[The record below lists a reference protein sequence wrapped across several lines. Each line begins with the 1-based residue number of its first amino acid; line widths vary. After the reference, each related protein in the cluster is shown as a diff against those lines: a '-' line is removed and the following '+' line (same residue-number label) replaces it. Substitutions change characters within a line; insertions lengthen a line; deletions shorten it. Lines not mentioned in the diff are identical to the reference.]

1 MTWKA
6 NILTLYPD
14 IYPGYLGYSLL
25 GKALEKKIWELNIY
39 NLRDF
44 GEGKHKT
51 VDDKPFGGG
60 AGMIIKPDI
69 LGDAIAETLIKNHDQ
84 QKLVYL
90 SPKGKPFKQVDAE
103 KFSQSNGVSIL
114 CGHFEGIDQR
124 VIDIYEVEE
133 ISMGDYVLTGG
144 EVASFAFLDAIIRLL
159 PGVLGNEISIKDE
172 SFSDNLLEY
181 PQYTKPSNWNGI
193 DVPDVL
199 LSGNHKEISD
209 WRLVK
214 SIEKTKRVRPD
225 LYKLYCKK
233 NKGGK

>member
-14 IYPGYLGYSLL
+14 VYPGYLGYSLL
-25 GKALEKKIWELNIY
+25 GKALEKNIWELNIY

-44 GEGKHKT
+44 GEGKHKA

-69 LGDAIAETLIKNHDQ
+69 LGDAIEETLIKNHDQ

-181 PQYTKPSNWNGI
+181 PQYTKPQEYKNI
-193 DVPDVL
+193 KVPDVL
-199 LSGNHKEISD
+199 LSGNHEKIAE
-209 WRLVK
+209 WRREK
-214 SIEKTKRVRPD
+214 SIEITEKNRPD
-225 LYKLYCKK
+225 LLKDKNTKK
-233 NKGGK
+233 

>member
-69 LGDAIAETLIKNHDQ
+69 LGDAIEETLIKNHDQ

-181 PQYTKPSNWNGI
+181 PQYTKPQEYKNI
-193 DVPDVL
+193 KVPDVL
-199 LSGNHKEISD
+199 LSGNHEKIAE
-209 WRLVK
+209 WRREK
-214 SIEKTKRVRPD
+214 SIEITEKNRPD
-225 LYKLYCKK
+225 LLKDKNTKK
-233 NKGGK
+233 

>member
-69 LGDAIAETLIKNHDQ
+69 LGDAIEETLIKNHGQ

-181 PQYTKPSNWNGI
+181 PQYTKPQEYKNI
-193 DVPDVL
+193 KVPDVL
-199 LSGNHKEISD
+199 LSGNHEKIAE
-209 WRLVK
+209 WRREK
-214 SIEKTKRVRPD
+214 SIEITEKNRPD
-225 LYKLYCKK
+225 LLKDKNTKK
-233 NKGGK
+233 

>member
-44 GEGKHKT
+44 GEGKHKV

-69 LGDAIAETLIKNHDQ
+69 LGNAIEKTLIKNHDQ

-103 KFSQSNGVSIL
+103 KFSRSNGVSIL

-124 VIDIYEVEE
+124 IIDIYEIEE

-144 EVASFAFLDAIIRLL
+144 EVASFAFLDSIIRLL
-159 PGVLGNEISIKDE
+159 PGVLGNETSTKDE
-172 SFSDNLLEY
+172 SFSNDLLEY
-181 PQYTKPSNWNGI
+181 PQYTKPQEYKNI
-193 DVPDVL
+193 KVPDIL
-199 LSGNHKEISD
+199 LSGNHEKIAEWRKE
-209 WRLVK
+209 K
-214 SIEKTKRVRPD
+214 SIEITEKNRPD
-225 LYKLYCKK
+225 LLKDK
-233 NKGGK
+233 NTTK

>member
-1 MTWKA
+1 MC
-6 NILTLYPD
+6 I
-14 IYPGYLGYSLL
+14 
-25 GKALEKKIWELNIY
+25 
-39 NLRDF
+39 RDS
-44 GEGKHKT
+44 
-51 VDDKPFGGG
+51 
-60 AGMIIKPDI
+60 I
-69 LGDAIAETLIKNHDQ
+69 LGDAIEETLIKNHDQ

-181 PQYTKPSNWNGI
+181 PQYTKPQEYKNI
-193 DVPDVL
+193 KVPDVL
-199 LSGNHKEISD
+199 LSGNHEKIAE
-209 WRLVK
+209 WRREK
-214 SIEKTKRVRPD
+214 SIEITEKNRPD
-225 LYKLYCKK
+225 LLKDKNTKK
-233 NKGGK
+233 

>member
-124 VIDIYEVEE
+124 VIDIYKVEE

-144 EVASFAFLDAIIRLL
+144 EVASFAFLDAIVRLL

-181 PQYTKPSNWNGI
+181 PQYTKPQEYKNI
-193 DVPDVL
+193 KVPDVL
-199 LSGNHKEISD
+199 LSGNHEKIAE
-209 WRLVK
+209 WRREK
-214 SIEKTKRVRPD
+214 SIEITEKNRPD
-225 LYKLYCKK
+225 LLKDKNTKK
-233 NKGGK
+233 

>member
-69 LGDAIAETLIKNHDQ
+69 LGDAIEETLIKNHDQ

-181 PQYTKPSNWNGI
+181 PQYTKPQEYKNI
-193 DVPDVL
+193 KVPDIL
-199 LSGNHKEISD
+199 LSGNHEKIAE
-209 WRLVK
+209 WRREK
-214 SIEKTKRVRPD
+214 SIEITEKNRPD
-225 LYKLYCKK
+225 LLKDKNTKK
-233 NKGGK
+233 

>member
-69 LGDAIAETLIKNHDQ
+69 LGDAIEETLIKNHDQ

-181 PQYTKPSNWNGI
+181 PQYTKPQEYKNI
-193 DVPDVL
+193 KVPDVL
-199 LSGNHKEISD
+199 LSGNHEKIAE
-209 WRLVK
+209 WRREK
-214 SIEKTKRVRPD
+214 SIEITEKNRPD
-225 LYKLYCKK
+225 LLKDKNIKK
-233 NKGGK
+233 

>member
-44 GEGKHKT
+44 GEGKHKS

-69 LGDAIAETLIKNHDQ
+69 LGDAIEETLIKNHDQ

-172 SFSDNLLEY
+172 SFSNNLLEY
-181 PQYTKPSNWNGI
+181 PQYTKPQEYKNI
-193 DVPDVL
+193 KVPDVL
-199 LSGNHKEISD
+199 LSGNHEKIAE
-209 WRLVK
+209 WRREK
-214 SIEKTKRVRPD
+214 SIEITKKNRPD
-225 LYKLYCKK
+225 LLKDKNTKK
-233 NKGGK
+233 

>member
-44 GEGKHKT
+44 GEGKHKS

-181 PQYTKPSNWNGI
+181 PQYTKPQEYKNI
-193 DVPDVL
+193 KVPDVL
-199 LSGNHKEISD
+199 LSGNHEKIAE
-209 WRLVK
+209 WRREK
-214 SIEKTKRVRPD
+214 SIVITEKNRPD
-225 LYKLYCKK
+225 LLKDKNTKK
-233 NKGGK
+233 

>member
-25 GKALEKKIWELNIY
+25 GKALQKKIWELNIY

-44 GEGKHKT
+44 GEGKHKV
-51 VDDKPFGGG
+51 VDAKPFGGG

-69 LGDAIAETLIKNHDQ
+69 LGNAIEKTLIKNHDQ

-124 VIDIYEVEE
+124 IIDIYEIEE

-181 PQYTKPSNWNGI
+181 PQYTKPQEYKNI
-193 DVPDVL
+193 KVPDVL
-199 LSGNHKEISD
+199 LSGNHEKIAEWRRGKSLEI
-209 WRLVK
+209 
-214 SIEKTKRVRPD
+214 TKKNRPD
-225 LYKLYCKK
+225 LLKDKNTKK
-233 NKGGK
+233 

>member
-44 GEGKHKT
+44 GEGKHKA

-69 LGDAIAETLIKNHDQ
+69 LGDAIEETLIKNHDQ

-159 PGVLGNEISIKDE
+159 PGVLGNEVSIKDE

-181 PQYTKPSNWNGI
+181 PQYTKPQEYKNI
-193 DVPDVL
+193 KVPDVL
-199 LSGNHKEISD
+199 LSGNHEKIAE
-209 WRLVK
+209 WRREK
-214 SIEKTKRVRPD
+214 SIEITEKNRPD
-225 LYKLYCKK
+225 LLKDKNTKK
-233 NKGGK
+233 

>member
-172 SFSDNLLEY
+172 SFSNNLLEY
-181 PQYTKPSNWNGI
+181 PQYTKPQEYKNI
-193 DVPDVL
+193 KVPDVL
-199 LSGNHKEISD
+199 LSGNHEKIAE
-209 WRLVK
+209 WRREK
-214 SIEKTKRVRPD
+214 SIEITEKNRPD
-225 LYKLYCKK
+225 LLKDKNTKK
-233 NKGGK
+233 

>member
-69 LGDAIAETLIKNHDQ
+69 LGDAIEETLIKNHDQ

-181 PQYTKPSNWNGI
+181 PQYTKPQEYKNI
-193 DVPDVL
+193 KVPDVL
-199 LSGNHKEISD
+199 LSGNHEKIAEWRKE
-209 WRLVK
+209 K
-214 SIEKTKRVRPD
+214 SIEITEKNRPD
-225 LYKLYCKK
+225 LLKDKNTKK
-233 NKGGK
+233 

>member
-1 MTWKA
+1 MYKRQ
-6 NILTLYPD
+6 
-14 IYPGYLGYSLL
+14 
-25 GKALEKKIWELNIY
+25 E
-39 NLRDF
+39 
-44 GEGKHKT
+44 
-51 VDDKPFGGG
+51 
-60 AGMIIKPDI
+60 
-69 LGDAIAETLIKNHDQ
+69 ETLIKNHDQ

-124 VIDIYEVEE
+124 VIDIYKVEE

-181 PQYTKPSNWNGI
+181 PQYTKPQEYKNI
-193 DVPDVL
+193 KVPDVL
-199 LSGNHKEISD
+199 LSGNHEKIAEMLKHEKCQEHCTGFQILPLLRVWKTMFFF
-209 WRLVK
+209 WRILWM
-214 SIEKTKRVRPD
+214 
-225 LYKLYCKK
+225 
-233 NKGGK
+233 

>member
-69 LGDAIAETLIKNHDQ
+69 LGDAIEETLIKNHDQ

-124 VIDIYEVEE
+124 VIDIYKVEE

-181 PQYTKPSNWNGI
+181 PQYTKPQEYKNI
-193 DVPDVL
+193 KVPDVL
-199 LSGNHKEISD
+199 LSGNHEKIAE
-209 WRLVK
+209 WRREK
-214 SIEKTKRVRPD
+214 SIEITEKNRPD
-225 LYKLYCKK
+225 LLKDKNTKK
-233 NKGGK
+233 

>member
-181 PQYTKPSNWNGI
+181 PQYTKPQEYKNFK
-193 DVPDVL
+193 VPDIL
-199 LSGNHKEISD
+199 LSGNHEKIAE
-209 WRLVK
+209 WRREK
-214 SIEKTKRVRPD
+214 SIEITKKNRPD
-225 LYKLYCKK
+225 LLKDKNTKK
-233 NKGGK
+233 

>member
-69 LGDAIAETLIKNHDQ
+69 LGDAIEETLIKNHDQ

-181 PQYTKPSNWNGI
+181 PQYTKPQEYKNI
-193 DVPDVL
+193 KVPDVL
-199 LSGNHKEISD
+199 LSGNHEKIAE
-209 WRLVK
+209 WRREK
-214 SIEKTKRVRPD
+214 SIEITKKNRPD
-225 LYKLYCKK
+225 LLKDKNIKK
-233 NKGGK
+233 

>member
-6 NILTLYPD
+6 NILTLYPN

-181 PQYTKPSNWNGI
+181 PQYTKPQEYKNI
-193 DVPDVL
+193 KVPDVL
-199 LSGNHKEISD
+199 LSGNHEKIAE
-209 WRLVK
+209 WRREK
-214 SIEKTKRVRPD
+214 SIEITEKNRPD
-225 LYKLYCKK
+225 LLKDKNTKK
-233 NKGGK
+233 

>member
-25 GKALEKKIWELNIY
+25 GKALEKNIWELNIY

-44 GEGKHKT
+44 GEGKHKA

-69 LGDAIAETLIKNHDQ
+69 LGDAIEETLIKNHDQ

-124 VIDIYEVEE
+124 IIDIYEIEE

-181 PQYTKPSNWNGI
+181 PQYTKPQEYKNI
-193 DVPDVL
+193 KVPDVL
-199 LSGNHKEISD
+199 LSGNHEKIAE
-209 WRLVK
+209 WRREK
-214 SIEKTKRVRPD
+214 SIEITEKNRPD
-225 LYKLYCKK
+225 LLKDKNTKK
-233 NKGGK
+233 

>member
-44 GEGKHKT
+44 GEGKHKS

-69 LGDAIAETLIKNHDQ
+69 LGDAIEETLIKNHDQ

-181 PQYTKPSNWNGI
+181 PQYTKPRDWNGI
-193 DVPDVL
+193 CVPEVL
-199 LSGNHKEISD
+199 TSGNHNEIKN
-209 WRLVK
+209 WRDKQRIEITK
-214 SIEKTKRVRPD
+214 SR
-225 LYKLYCKK
+225 KLDT
-233 NKGGK
+233 

>member
-25 GKALEKKIWELNIY
+25 GKALEKNIWELNVY

-44 GEGKHKT
+44 GEGKHKA

-69 LGDAIAETLIKNHDQ
+69 LGDAIEETLIKNHDQ

-124 VIDIYEVEE
+124 IIDIYEIEE

-181 PQYTKPSNWNGI
+181 PQYTKPQEYKNI
-193 DVPDVL
+193 KVPDVL
-199 LSGNHKEISD
+199 LSGNHEKIAEWRREKSLEI
-209 WRLVK
+209 
-214 SIEKTKRVRPD
+214 TKKNRPD
-225 LYKLYCKK
+225 LLKDKNTKK
-233 NKGGK
+233 

>member
-69 LGDAIAETLIKNHDQ
+69 LGDAIEETLIKNHDQ

-159 PGVLGNEISIKDE
+159 PGVLGNEVSIKDE

-181 PQYTKPSNWNGI
+181 PQYTKPQEYKNI
-193 DVPDVL
+193 KVPDVL
-199 LSGNHKEISD
+199 LSGNHEKIAE
-209 WRLVK
+209 WRREK
-214 SIEKTKRVRPD
+214 SIEITEKNRPD
-225 LYKLYCKK
+225 LLKDKNTKK
-233 NKGGK
+233 

>member
-69 LGDAIAETLIKNHDQ
+69 LGDAIEETLIKNHNQ

-181 PQYTKPSNWNGI
+181 PQYTKPQEYKNI
-193 DVPDVL
+193 KVPDVL
-199 LSGNHKEISD
+199 LSGNHEKIAE
-209 WRLVK
+209 WRREK
-214 SIEKTKRVRPD
+214 SIEITEKNRPD
-225 LYKLYCKK
+225 LLKDKNTKK
-233 NKGGK
+233 

>member
-25 GKALEKKIWELNIY
+25 GKALQKKIWELNIY

-44 GEGKHKT
+44 GEGKHKV

-69 LGDAIAETLIKNHDQ
+69 LGNAIEKTLIKNHDQ

-124 VIDIYEVEE
+124 IIDIYEIEE

-181 PQYTKPSNWNGI
+181 PQYTKPQEYKNI
-193 DVPDVL
+193 KVPDVL
-199 LSGNHKEISD
+199 LSGNHEKIAE
-209 WRLVK
+209 WRREK
-214 SIEKTKRVRPD
+214 SIEITEKNRPD
-225 LYKLYCKK
+225 LLKDKNTKK
-233 NKGGK
+233 

>member
-124 VIDIYEVEE
+124 IIDIYEIEE

-181 PQYTKPSNWNGI
+181 PQYTKPQEYKNI
-193 DVPDVL
+193 KVPDVL
-199 LSGNHKEISD
+199 LSGNHEKIAEWRREKSLEI
-209 WRLVK
+209 
-214 SIEKTKRVRPD
+214 TKKNRPD
-225 LYKLYCKK
+225 LLKDKNTKK
-233 NKGGK
+233 

>member
-44 GEGKHKT
+44 GEGKHKA

-144 EVASFAFLDAIIRLL
+144 EVASFAFLDAIVRLL

-181 PQYTKPSNWNGI
+181 PQYTKPQEYKNI
-193 DVPDVL
+193 KVPDVL
-199 LSGNHKEISD
+199 LSGNHEKIAE
-209 WRLVK
+209 WRREK
-214 SIEKTKRVRPD
+214 SIEITEKNRPD
-225 LYKLYCKK
+225 LLKDKNTKK
-233 NKGGK
+233 

>member
-69 LGDAIAETLIKNHDQ
+69 LGDAIEETLIKNHNQ

-103 KFSQSNGVSIL
+103 KVSQSNGVSIL

-124 VIDIYEVEE
+124 VIDIYKVEE

-181 PQYTKPSNWNGI
+181 PQYTKPQEYKNI
-193 DVPDVL
+193 KVPDVL
-199 LSGNHKEISD
+199 LSGNHEKIAE
-209 WRLVK
+209 WRREK
-214 SIEKTKRVRPD
+214 SIEITEKNRPD
-225 LYKLYCKK
+225 LLKDKNTKK
-233 NKGGK
+233 

>member
-1 MTWKA
+1 M
-6 NILTLYPD
+6 
-14 IYPGYLGYSLL
+14 
-25 GKALEKKIWELNIY
+25 
-39 NLRDF
+39 RDF
-44 GEGKHKT
+44 GEGKHKS

-181 PQYTKPSNWNGI
+181 PQYTKPQEYKNI
-193 DVPDVL
+193 KVPDVL
-199 LSGNHKEISD
+199 LSGNHEKIAE
-209 WRLVK
+209 WRREK
-214 SIEKTKRVRPD
+214 SIVITEKNRPD
-225 LYKLYCKK
+225 LLKDKNTKK
-233 NKGGK
+233 

>member
-25 GKALEKKIWELNIY
+25 GKALEKNIWELNIY

-44 GEGKHKT
+44 GEGKHKA

-69 LGDAIAETLIKNHDQ
+69 LGDAIEETLIKNHDQ

-181 PQYTKPSNWNGI
+181 PQYTKPQEYKNI
-193 DVPDVL
+193 KVPDVL
-199 LSGNHKEISD
+199 LSGNHEKIAE
-209 WRLVK
+209 WRREK
-214 SIEKTKRVRPD
+214 SIEITEKNRPD
-225 LYKLYCKK
+225 LLKDKNTKK
-233 NKGGK
+233 

>member
-44 GEGKHKT
+44 GEGKHKS

-69 LGDAIAETLIKNHDQ
+69 LGDAIEETLIKNHDQ

-181 PQYTKPSNWNGI
+181 PQYTKPQEYKNI
-193 DVPDVL
+193 KVPDVL
-199 LSGNHKEISD
+199 LSGNHKKIAE
-209 WRLVK
+209 WRREK
-214 SIEKTKRVRPD
+214 SIEITEKNRPD
-225 LYKLYCKK
+225 LLKDKNTKK
-233 NKGGK
+233 

>member
-1 MTWKA
+1 M
-6 NILTLYPD
+6 
-14 IYPGYLGYSLL
+14 
-25 GKALEKKIWELNIY
+25 
-39 NLRDF
+39 RDF

-181 PQYTKPSNWNGI
+181 PQYTKPQEYKNI
-193 DVPDVL
+193 KVPDVL
-199 LSGNHKEISD
+199 LSGNHEKIAE
-209 WRLVK
+209 WRREK
-214 SIEKTKRVRPD
+214 SIEITEKNRPD
-225 LYKLYCKK
+225 LLKDKNTKK
-233 NKGGK
+233 

>member
-6 NILTLYPD
+6 NIWTLYPD

-181 PQYTKPSNWNGI
+181 PQYTKPQEYKNI
-193 DVPDVL
+193 KVPDVL
-199 LSGNHKEISD
+199 LSGNHEKIAE
-209 WRLVK
+209 WRREK
-214 SIEKTKRVRPD
+214 SIEITEKNRPD
-225 LYKLYCKK
+225 LLKDKNTKK
-233 NKGGK
+233 

>member
-25 GKALEKKIWELNIY
+25 GKALQKKIWELNIY

-44 GEGKHKT
+44 GEGKHKV
-51 VDDKPFGGG
+51 VDAKPFGGG

-69 LGDAIAETLIKNHDQ
+69 LGNAIEKTLIKNHDQ

-124 VIDIYEVEE
+124 IIDIYEIEE

-159 PGVLGNEISIKDE
+159 PGVLGNEISTKDE

-181 PQYTKPSNWNGI
+181 PQYTKPQEYKNI
-193 DVPDVL
+193 KVPDVL
-199 LSGNHKEISD
+199 LSGNHEKIAE
-209 WRLVK
+209 WRREK
-214 SIEKTKRVRPD
+214 SIEITEKNRPD
-225 LYKLYCKK
+225 LLKDKNTKK
-233 NKGGK
+233 